1 MSLEERRV
9 VTRLSTPID
18 FDADGKQCDF
28 IRLPHSV
35 HRSAYGYLPIPL
47 VCIKNGDGPTV
58 LLMSGNHG
66 DEYEGQVTLSKLSQT
81 LEPADVNGR
90 VIIFADGQLPGRTC
104 RFAHVTN

>member
-66 DEYEGQVTLSKLSQT
+66 DEYEGQVTLVREKHDPRSGKT
-81 LEPADVNGR
+81 RFEFEVEYR
-90 VIIFADGQLPGRTC
+90 QLRILPWI
-104 RFAHVTN
+104 NK